1 MKDLLKYRDEFDSV
15 KSVHYLISNSLGA
28 MPNRALE
35 TAARYTELWA
45 KRGVRSWEDE
55 WWMFAR
61 EIGDKIGALIGAPP
75 DSVAMQANVTSA
87 HAVIISCLEFTSERN
102 KLVMIDMEFPSVGYV
117 YQRALA
123 DHAEIITVKS
133 HDGISIPL
141 DEMLDAIDER
151 TLLVPISHILF
162 RSSYIMD
169 VAAIM
174 EKAHSVGALV
184 CLDAYQ
190 AVGVYPIDVTA
201 LQVDFLV
208 GGTLK
213 WLCGGP
219 GVAFLYVRPDLA
231 DKLRPRFTG
240 WLAHENP
247 FAFDVSPMRYA
258 SGSYRFQS
266 GTPVIPALYACQ
278 AGLDI
283 ISEIGVERIRARSIE
298 MTSKLLE
305 LAAQREWKTT
315 SPSDFAERGGTIAI
329 DLPEGLAIAT
339 ELNAQDYLVDYRPQ
353 AGVRISP
360 HFYNTDQE
368 LIDVIDKIAEIIT
381 TGSHKK
387 HLSAQRVVS

>member
-1 MKDLLKYRDEFDSV
+1 MKSLLEYRDEFDSV
-15 KSVHYLISNSLGA
+15 KNVHYLISNSLGA
-28 MPNRALE
+28 MPNKARE

-45 KRGVRSWEDE
+45 RRGVRSWEDE

-61 EIGDKIGALIGAPP
+61 QIGDKVGALIGAPE
-75 DSVAMQANVTSA
+75 DSVSMQANVTSA
-87 HAVIISCLEFTSERN
+87 HAVIISCLEITLERN

-117 YQRALA
+117 YQRALS
-123 DHAEIITVKS
+123 DQAEIVSVKS
-133 HDGISIPL
+133 LDGISIPL
-141 DEMLDAIDER
+141 DELLDAIDER
-151 TLLVPISHILF
+151 TLLVPISHTLF
-162 RSSYIMD
+162 RSSYVMD
-169 VAAIM
+169 VAAIIK
-174 EKAHSVGALV
+174 KAHSVGAMV
-184 CLDAYQ
+184 MLDAYQ
-190 AVGVYPIDVTA
+190 AVGVYPIDVSA
-201 LQVDFLV
+201 LNVDFLV

-231 DKLRPRFTG
+231 DKLTPRFTG
-240 WLAHENP
+240 WLAHESP
-247 FAFDVSPMRYA
+247 FAFDVSPMRYT

-283 ISEIGVERIRARSIE
+283 ITEIGVGRIRTRSIE

-305 LAAQREWKTT
+305 LAAQRGWKTT
-315 SPSDFAERGGTIAI
+315 TPQDSSERGGTIAI
-329 DLPEGLAIAT
+329 DVPDGLAIAT

-368 LIDVIDKIAEIIT
+368 LVDVIDKIDQIISS
-381 TGSHKK
+381 GAYKK
-387 HLSAQRVVS
+387 HLSAERIVS

>member
-1 MKDLLKYRDEFDSV
+1 MKDLLQYRDEFDSV
-15 KSVHYLISNSLGA
+15 QNVHYLISNSLGA
-28 MPNRALE
+28 MPNRAVE

-61 EIGDKIGALIGAPP
+61 KIGDKVGVLIGAPA
-75 DSVAMQANVTSA
+75 DSVSMQANVTSA
-87 HAVIISCLEFTSERN
+87 HAVIISCLDITPERN
-102 KLVMIDMEFPSVGYV
+102 KLVMIDLEFPSVGYV
-117 YQRALA
+117 YQSAYA
-123 DHAEIITVKS
+123 NQAEIVTVKS
-133 HDGISIPL
+133 HDGIGIAL
-141 DEMLDAIDER
+141 DELLDAIDER
-151 TLLVPISHILF
+151 TMLVPISHTLF
-162 RSSYIMD
+162 RSSYVMD
-169 VAAIM
+169 VAAIIK
-174 EKAHSVGALV
+174 KAHSVGALV

-190 AVGVYPIDVTA
+190 AVGVYPIDVSA
-201 LQVDFLV
+201 LGVDFLV

-231 DKLRPRFTG
+231 DKLKPRFTG

-247 FAFDVSPMRYA
+247 FAFDVSPMRYT

-283 ISEIGVERIRARSIE
+283 IAEIGVECIRVRSIE

-305 LAAQREWKTT
+305 LVDQQGWKTT
-315 SPSDFAERGGTIAI
+315 TPGDSAERGGTIAI

-339 ELNAQDYLVDYRPQ
+339 ELNAQDFLVDYRPQ

-368 LIDVIDKIAEIIT
+368 LIDVINKIDQIIT
-381 TGSHKK
+381 SGVHKK
-387 HLSAQRVVS
+387 HLSVERTVS